1 MNKNILLLIV
11 IIALI
16 ACKKDADVV
25 PSNQLYTV
33 DFIYNGQNVTY
44 GIIKRDYHL
53 DDKGLPLNKT
63 ISKLW
68 LDRNLGADRQATH
81 MNDSLAAGDLF
92 QWGRPD
98 DGHQLRTSDTTHAVS
113 GSITPNH
120 NKFIAKPLL
129 SGDWLATSND
139 SLWNDQ
145 NNTNC
150 PCPDGWRVPTIEE
163 LLMEMHSWNSTDLN
177 SAFNSP
183 LKWVSG
189 GNRDNHGTERYSD
202 YWAFIWSS
210 TFKDNGEAMQLA
222 IIGSDT
228 SMADASKKIFGNSVR
243 CIKNVG
249 E

>member
-1 MNKNILLLIV
+1 MVNI
-11 IIALI
+11 
-16 ACKKDADVV
+16 
-25 PSNQLYTV
+25 
-33 DFIYNGQNVTY
+33 F
-44 GIIKRDYHL
+44 
-53 DDKGLPLNKT
+53 T
-63 ISKLW
+63 I
-68 LDRNLGADRQATH
+68 
-81 MNDSLAAGDLF
+81 
-92 QWGRPD
+92 
-98 DGHQLRTSDTTHAVS
+98 
-113 GSITPNH
+113 
-120 NKFIAKPLL
+120 
-129 SGDWLATSND
+129 
-139 SLWNDQ
+139 
-145 NNTNC
+145 
-150 PCPDGWRVPTIEE
+150 E

-202 YWAFIWSS
+202 YWEFIWSS